1 MYGYIRTRDMA
12 IKKRHYIVIFER
24 IFTIK
29 VSLERSCSALNED
42 VFIFEIGSETT
53 TWRVFEV

>member
-1 MYGYIRTRDMA
+1 MG
-12 IKKRHYIVIFER
+12 IKKRHYIVLSER

-53 TWRVFEV
+53 WRVFEVRTWLIALD